1 MIFINNKNM
10 DPCMPVNSLKTSLY
24 IVIFT
29 ILISLVFVIF
39 NQRDISISARYY
51 TPGAGFT
58 FNETELAVLL
68 KHVVRPTFKLATI
81 LSLLFIL
88 LLAFLM
94 PQAMKNMRRH
104 ALFLF
109 TCLALGPA
117 LMVEGVLKNVFG
129 RARPQDITEFGG
141 DLIFSPAWVISG
153 ECSRNC
159 SFVSGDVSGVAILMA
174 IPLIVTRFRHALT
187 IPILALTG
195 LTMAYRVLAS
205 KHFLSDAVISACL
218 SIGLGYFIYYLFYQR
233 QKKNIK
239 VSETSKSGKGQTSQ
253 PT

>member
-1 MIFINNKNM
+1 
-10 DPCMPVNSLKTSLY
+10 MPINSLKTSIY

-39 NQRDISISARYY
+39 NQIDISTSARYY
-51 TPGAGFT
+51 TGGAGFT
-58 FNETELAVLL
+58 FNDTELAALL
-68 KHVVRPTFKLATI
+68 KNVVRPTFKLATI
-81 LSLLFIL
+81 LSLLFVL

-94 PQAMKNMRRH
+94 PQAMKNMQRH

-141 DLIFSPAWVISG
+141 DLIFSPAWIISG

-174 IPLIVTRFRHALT
+174 IPLIVTRFRLALT

-195 LTMAYRVLAS
+195 LTMAYRVMAG

-218 SIGLGYFIYYLFYQR
+218 TIGLVYFIHYLFYQR
-233 QKKNIK
+233 QKKKIK
-239 VSETSKSGKGQTSQ
+239 VSETSKSGEGQTSQ

>member
-1 MIFINNKNM
+1 M
-10 DPCMPVNSLKTSLY
+10 DLYMPVNSLKTSLY

-29 ILISLVFVIF
+29 ILISVVFVIF
-39 NQRDISISARYY
+39 NQIDISVSARYY

-58 FNETELAVLL
+58 FNDTELAVLL
-68 KHVVRPTFKLATI
+68 KQVVRPTFKLATI

-117 LMVEGVLKNVFG
+117 LMAEGVLKNVFG

-174 IPLIVTRFRHALT
+174 IPLIVTRFRLALT

-195 LTMAYRVLAS
+195 LTMAYRVLAG

-218 SIGLGYFIYYLFYQR
+218 TIGLVYFIHYLFYQR

-239 VSETSKSGKGQTSQ
+239 VRETSKSGKGQTSQ

>member
-1 MIFINNKNM
+1 MN
-10 DPCMPVNSLKTSLY
+10 PCIPINSLKTSLY

-29 ILISLVFVIF
+29 ILISLVFMIF
-39 NQRDISISARYY
+39 NQIDTSISARYY

-117 LMVEGVLKNVFG
+117 LMVEGVLKIVFG
-129 RARPQDITEFGG
+129 QPRPQYITEFGG

-153 ECSRNC
+153 KCSRNC

-195 LTMAYRVLAS
+195 LTMAYRVLAG

-218 SIGLGYFIYYLFYQR
+218 TIGLVYFIHYLFYQR

>member
-1 MIFINNKNM
+1 
-10 DPCMPVNSLKTSLY
+10 MPVNSLKTSLY

-39 NQRDISISARYY
+39 NQIDISISARYY
-51 TPGAGFT
+51 TPGAELT

-117 LMVEGVLKNVFG
+117 LMVEGVLKKRLWSG
-129 RARPQDITEFGG
+129 
-141 DLIFSPAWVISG
+141 SPARYHRIW
-153 ECSRNC
+153 R
-159 SFVSGDVSGVAILMA
+159 
-174 IPLIVTRFRHALT
+174 RFN
-187 IPILALTG
+187 IQP
-195 LTMAYRVLAS
+195 
-205 KHFLSDAVISACL
+205 C
-218 SIGLGYFIYYLFYQR
+218 LGYFRRMFKKLQFCFRRCEWCCHIDGDTAYCYSLPPRPNHPYFSPHRIDNGQQGFGGQTLFKRCRYLCMPDNRPCLFYSLSFLPATEE
-233 QKKNIK
+233 KH
-239 VSETSKSGKGQTSQ
+239 
-253 PT
+253 